1 VERRVRNAQGPLRA
15 RSRTF
20 ITDGIN
26 SDLVIAVARTDP
38 DAGASG
44 IIARDLT
51 GLRA

>member
-20 ITDGIN
+20 ITNGIN

-38 DAGASG
+38 GASG